1 MRAFPRFTRR
11 QMTALAVAAAAL
23 AAGPALA
30 QEVIKIGYSGPLSGG
45 AAQYG
50 KNVLDGM
57 QMAVAEINAGNP
69 EVGGKKVRFE
79 VVPLDDKYNPS
90 ETAIN
95 AQRLV
100 QQHKAAAI
108 LVPHSGGIFALQT
121 SNEAQQLH
129 RAGLQ
134 LGAADHR
141 APGNKL
147 TLRIPPEFTS
157 YIAPFSRYVMGRY
170 GKKVAMIGAD
180 HDYGKAWAAAFK
192 PGWEKLGG
200 TVVAENPMSYN
211 RATDFYSGVSKAL
224 AEKPDVLF
232 VGGASEPTAL
242 VVKQARELGFKGGF
256 VVMDQAKLDE
266 MARVVGGYGL
276 LEGAIGVMPVSE
288 DTKPEN
294 KAFIERF
301 GKMYPGRIPG
311 SEALWNYTAGARHL
325 PRHAARGLGERHQG
339 HPREAGRGL
348 QGAAAR
354 GQPRRR
360 AGRGPARRHRHHGAR
375 RGRAQRQGR
384 AHPDRPVTQ
393 QARALGRGPCFKN
406 GSCLRLP
413 VPGFK
418 AKCA

>member
-1 MRAFPRFTRR
+1 MRAFPLFTRR
-11 QMTALAVAAAAL
+11 RMTAVALASGLL

-30 QEVIKIGYSGPLSGG
+30 QEVVKIGYSGPLSGG

-57 QMAVAEINAGNP
+57 QLAVAELNAAGP
-69 EVGGKKVRFE
+69 EIAGKKVKIE
-79 VVPLDDKYNPS
+79 IVPLDDKYNPS

-95 AQRLV
+95 AQRLA
-100 QQHKAAAI
+100 QQHKTPAI

-121 SNEAQQLH
+121 TNERNNFIVLAYSSVPQITS
-129 RAGLQ
+129 R
-134 LGAADHR
+134 
-141 APGNKL
+141 GNKL

-157 YIAPFSRYVMGRY
+157 YIEPFSKYTMERF
-170 GKKVAMIGAD
+170 GKKVAMVGAD
-180 HDYGKAWAAAFK
+180 HDYAKAWAALFK

-266 MARVVGGYGL
+266 MARVVGGYGP

-288 DTKPEN
+288 DSKAET
-294 KAFIERF
+294 KAFVERF
-301 GKMYPGRIPG
+301 GKAYPGRTPG
-311 SEALWNYTAGARHL
+311 SEAQWNYTAVHATVKAMQLAGTASDAKAIQAKLDEAYKALTPDVNPGGIKGVDERGGTLSEERGAGVRD
-325 PRHAARGLGERHQG
+325 GKIEIVKT
-339 HPREAGRGL
+339 GR
-348 QGAAAR
+348 
-354 GQPRRR
+354 
-360 AGRGPARRHRHHGAR
+360 
-375 RGRAQRQGR
+375 
-384 AHPDRPVTQ
+384 
-393 QARALGRGPCFKN
+393 
-406 GSCLRLP
+406 
-413 VPGFK
+413 
-418 AKCA
+418 